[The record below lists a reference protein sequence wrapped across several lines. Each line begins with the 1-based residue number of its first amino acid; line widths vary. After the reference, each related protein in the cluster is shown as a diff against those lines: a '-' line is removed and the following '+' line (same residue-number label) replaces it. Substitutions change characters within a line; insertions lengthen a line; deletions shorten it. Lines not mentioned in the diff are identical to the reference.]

1 MLCSRKRFLLPNLLF
16 VVVIIVMGFLV
27 ANTTAYATELGT
39 DYSSNSEMELIELA
53 SGGDYR
59 NKSITVA
66 TLNGET
72 LLTVV
77 TDGEKVE
84 SEMSFYECEAL
95 WNYVIAEDAAYLED
109 VIGGAWPDAS
119 TFTLKIRVGSNSH
132 TIKVEGVDSLIDS
145 RYKDIVREII
155 RVAEMHAPLDTD

>member
-16 VVVIIVMGFLV
+16 VVVIVMGFLV
-27 ANTTAYATELGT
+27 ANTTAYATELGS

-53 SGGDYR
+53 SGGDYQ
-59 NKSITVA
+59 NKSITVT

-72 LLTVV
+72 LLTVI

-84 SEMSFYECEAL
+84 SEMPFYECEAL
-95 WNYVIAEDAAYLED
+95 WSFVIAEDAAYLED
-109 VIGGAWPDAS
+109 VIGGAFPDSS
-119 TFTLKIRVGSNSH
+119 TFTLKVRVGSNSH
-132 TIKVEGVDSLIDS
+132 VVKVEGVDSLIDS

>member
-1 MLCSRKRFLLPNLLF
+1 MLCSGKRFLLPSPNLVAL
-16 VVVIIVMGFLV
+16 ITMMGFLV
-27 ANTTAYATELGT
+27 ANITAYATELGT

-53 SGGDYR
+53 SGGDYQ

-84 SEMSFYECEAL
+84 SEMPFYECEAL

-109 VIGGAWPDAS
+109 VIGGTLPDSS
-119 TFTLKIRVGSNSH
+119 TFTLKIRVESNSH

-145 RYKDIVREII
+145 RYKDIVKEII
-155 RVAEMHAPLDTD
+155 RVAEMHTP

>member
-16 VVVIIVMGFLV
+16 VVVTIVTGFLV
-27 ANTTAYATELGT
+27 ANITAYATELGI
-39 DYSSNSEMELIELA
+39 DYSSNSEVVLNEFA

-66 TLNGET
+66 TLNGAT
-72 LLTVV
+72 VLTVI

-84 SEMSFYECEAL
+84 SKMPFYECEAL
-95 WNYVIAEDAAYLED
+95 WNYVIDEDAAYLED
-109 VIGGAWPDAS
+109 VIGGALPDSS
-119 TFTLKIRVGSNSH
+119 TFTLKIRVGSKSH

-145 RYKDIVREII
+145 RYRDIVREII
-155 RVAEMHAPLDTD
+155 RVSELHAP